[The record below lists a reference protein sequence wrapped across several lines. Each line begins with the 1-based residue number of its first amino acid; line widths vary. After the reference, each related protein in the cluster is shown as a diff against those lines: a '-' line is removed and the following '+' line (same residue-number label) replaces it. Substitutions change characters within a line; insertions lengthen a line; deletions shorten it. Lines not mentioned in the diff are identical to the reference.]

1 MTKTDKV
8 VFGVDPHKR
17 LNAVAVINSKG
28 EVLARQQFANSAGGF
43 RELKDFARK
52 WRQRTWAVEGCNG
65 VGKYIA
71 QRLVFEGE
79 TVLDVSTRRAALVRV
94 YAGGNG
100 RKTDDTDAESIALV
114 GLHSPDL
121 PQVRP
126 DEMTVKLRLLSNR
139 RDELVQAR
147 IQAVCRIHRDLVV
160 LLPGGSSKR
169 LLAKHAREI
178 VARIRPRDEVGKLRR
193 KLLVDQIKD
202 LESVDRRLAAVN
214 ADIKAAVAGAPTRL
228 TKLYGLGAI
237 NTARILGEVGD
248 VARFKSRHHF
258 ASYNGTAPT
267 VWGSGGP
274 ATPMVNPK
282 GNRKLNHAIHIAAV
296 TQVRSKTSA
305 GHAYYARKRAQG
317 KTEREALR
325 ALKRKISDAIYRQLV
340 DDEALKQGPGGQVGT
355 TPKTS
360 VSGPTPTA
368 ESSVK
373 PQPGPRRETTPQRAT
388 A

>member
-1 MTKTDKV
+1 
-8 VFGVDPHKR
+8 
-17 LNAVAVINSKG
+17 
-28 EVLARQQFANSAGGF
+28 
-43 RELKDFARK
+43 
-52 WRQRTWAVEGCNG
+52 
-65 VGKYIA
+65 
-71 QRLVFEGE
+71 
-79 TVLDVSTRRAALVRV
+79 
-94 YAGGNG
+94 
-100 RKTDDTDAESIALV
+100 
-114 GLHSPDL
+114 
-121 PQVRP
+121 
-126 DEMTVKLRLLSNR
+126 MTVKLRLLSNR
-139 RDELVQAR
+139 RDELVAAR

-178 VARIRPRDEVGKLRR
+178 AARIRPRDEIGKLRR

-202 LESVDRRLAAVN
+202 LEAVDRRIAAVN
-214 ADIKAAVAGAPTRL
+214 AEIKAAVAAAPTRL

-317 KTEREALR
+317 KTDREAMR

-340 DDEALKQGPGGQVGT
+340 DDDDEMLRGPGAQAGT

-360 VSGPTPTA
+360 VTGSTPTA
-368 ESSVK
+368 GSSVK
-373 PQPGPRRETTPQRAT
+373 PQPGPRPKTTPHASLLDRGVPLQDGGRRCAASLGRTTCCERERGLVDFGEWLAPARRRHRFRVLLGAAFRRVRARLGRCGAARCSRGRIHDVRAAGRRGSRNVAAVAGSAWRVT
-388 A
+388 GAGRTCR